1 MDIRISKES
10 EVPLRLQIG
19 RQIAFLIATGKL
31 KPGEALPSVRGLAD
45 RLKIHHNT
53 VSKAYQDLVGYRLV
67 ERRRGR
73 RMIVSIWEQSL
84 LSLRAKDHQD
94 LDVLINSAI
103 HAAREQGY
111 TLQQL
116 LKRVRER
123 LMAQAPDHLLV
134 VEEEPGLSQI
144 LREEIKEHLKF
155 PVKAC
160 SRSELSLNQGL
171 AIGALVVSQ
180 QGLIREIAPL
190 VPKDRPPL
198 PVTFSVADQHVQM
211 VRQLREPSVIAVVSV
226 SELFLQTA
234 RGLLAAAVGRQHTMR
249 EFFLPSEKS
258 INLDAADVIFCD
270 TIARRQVKAP
280 KTVPYRLIS
289 SASLEHLASAIGR

>member
-1 MDIRISKES
+1 MVVSSPEHPQ
-10 EVPLRLQIG
+10 EPARL
-19 RQIAFLIATGKL
+19 
-31 KPGEALPSVRGLAD
+31 
-45 RLKIHHNT
+45 
-53 VSKAYQDLVGYRLV
+53 
-67 ERRRGR
+67 
-73 RMIVSIWEQSL
+73 
-84 LSLRAKDHQD
+84 QD
-94 LDVLINSAI
+94 LDDLINATI
-103 HAAREQGY
+103 RTAQQRGY

-116 LKRVRER
+116 RQRVRER
-123 LMAQAPDHLLV
+123 MLLHPPDHFLV
-134 VEEEPGLSQI
+134 VEEEPGLRQL

-160 SRSELSLNQGL
+160 SRSDLLLNQGL

-180 QGLIREIAPL
+180 PGSIREIAPL
-190 VPKDRPPL
+190 VPKDRPPI

-249 EFFLPSEKS
+249 EFFLPAEKS
-258 INLDAADVIFCD
+258 INLDAADVVFCD

-289 SASLEHLASAIGR
+289 SASLEHLASTIGR